1 MYSGAMRSVMFET
14 SPDLSQRSSGS
25 RGSWL
30 GRACGWASIF
40 LALSATAHADPV
52 ADFYRGKQ
60 IDLLIGLTQGAA
72 YDIDARLVARH
83 MTRYIP
89 GNPTIVP
96 KQMTGA
102 GTIRATMYV
111 YGAAPRDGTVMLAP
125 HQGLPLQQA
134 LKDPTL
140 KADMREFHWIG
151 TPVQETNILFTWATS
166 GIKTL
171 EDAKKREVTIGAAGA
186 TSPSAQNPAIL
197 NAIAGTRFKVIAGYP
212 GGADIDMAMERG
224 EVHGRGSANWE
235 AIRERPSW
243 LAEKKINV
251 LVQIGLKKPADLQ
264 EPPLLTD
271 LARNEDERAALRL
284 VSAPA
289 AIGHPILVGPGVP
302 AERVAALRKAFDQ
315 TVADP
320 EFLKDAAKLNRE
332 ISPVSGAALQN
343 LANEIVGAD
352 AKVIATLQKLIGEL
366 GK

>member
-1 MYSGAMRSVMFET
+1 MRKVMIER
-14 SPDLSQRSSGS
+14 PPGLQRPV
-25 RGSWL
+25 RRVGSWL
-30 GRACGWASIF
+30 RAVSAAAISAV
-40 LALSATAHADPV
+40 ALSLASAAQADPV

-60 IDLLIGLTQGAA
+60 IELLIGLTQGAA
-72 YDIDARLVARH
+72 YDVDARLIARH
-83 MTRYIP
+83 MTRHIP
-89 GNPTIVP
+89 GTPTIVP

-111 YGAAPRDGTVMLAP
+111 YSAAPRDGTVLLAP

-151 TPVQETNILFTWATS
+151 TPVQETNILLTWATS
-166 GIKTL
+166 GIRTL
-171 EDAKKREVTIGAAGA
+171 EDARKREVTIGAAGA

-243 LAEKKINV
+243 IAEKKINV

-271 LARNEDERAALRL
+271 LARNEEERAALRL

-289 AIGHPILVGPGVP
+289 AIGHPILAGPGVP
-302 AERVAALRKAFDQ
+302 AERVAALRRAFDL
-315 TVADP
+315 TMADA
-320 EFLKDAAKLNRE
+320 EFLKDAARLNRE
-332 ISPVSGAALQN
+332 ISPVSGAELQK
-343 LANEIVGAD
+343 LAEEIVSAD
-352 AKVIATLQKLIGEL
+352 ARVIATLQKLIGDL